1 MWILVVTMLTMGHHG
16 KTYEFG
22 PLTQGVCERQRDRI
36 NEFSQDN
43 DIPLRAVCRI
53 QA

>member
-1 MWILVVTMLTMGHHG
+1 MWILVVTVLTVGHI

-22 PLTQGVCERQRDRI
+22 PLTQTACEHKRDRI

-43 DIPLRAVCRI
+43 DISVRAVCRS